1 MNDLPIFALLLIGC
15 ALLTAP
21 TGLTFDAATHTYR
34 LDGVVVPS
42 VTQILRASG
51 LIDFTGIPESILEA
65 ARVRGTIVHQ
75 AIALFNEGDLDL
87 EQFAVDFPEYLPY
100 LAAWQDFCR
109 QRHFT
114 ALLTECRIASRR
126 YQVAGTLDCLGEL
139 DGEPVLLDFATGNP
153 ADTAKDLQTSGY
165 FVLALEWAE
174 YADADPRL
182 KAFFTRHTL
191 LRRYGVRLE
200 KTGAFSLHP
209 YTNPSDMRQFLAL
222 VEAQRIISA
231 RRARVEVA

>member
-1 MNDLPIFALLLIGC
+1 M
-15 ALLTAP
+15 
-21 TGLTFDAATHTYR
+21 GLTFDAASHVYT
-34 LDGVVVPS
+34 LDGQVVPS
-42 VTQILRASG
+42 VTGILKASG

-65 ARVRGTIVHQ
+65 ARVRGTTVHQ
-75 AIALFNEGDLDL
+75 AIAYFNDGDLDL
-87 EQFAVDFPEYLPY
+87 DLFATDFPDYLPY
-100 LAAWQDFCR
+100 VDAWVSFCQ
-109 QRHFT
+109 QRRFV
-114 ALLTECRIASRR
+114 AIVSECQIASRR

-182 KAFFTRHTL
+182 KAFFSRHTL
-191 LRRYGVRLE
+191 LRRYGVGLE

-209 YTNPSDMRQFLAL
+209 YVNPSDMRQFLAL
-222 VEAQRIISA
+222 VEAQRIVRA
-231 RRARVEVA
+231 RRGERAIVEAV